1 MGYQGSKIYDIIIT
15 FMTSEVFMVNV
26 YSTVTDTI
34 GKEFPSLAYN
44 YYRYDNV
51 EVIVGQVL
59 ICVYYHGFKKPSAE
73 MMTFT
78 AYMIEHVYMH
88 SEW

>member
-1 MGYQGSKIYDIIIT
+1 MGYQGSKIYDIITT

-44 YYRYDNV
+44 YYRYDNHGRCHNRV
-51 EVIVGQVL
+51 SPYLCVL
-59 ICVYYHGFKKPSAE
+59 
-73 MMTFT
+73 
-78 AYMIEHVYMH
+78 
-88 SEW
+88 

>member
-1 MGYQGSKIYDIIIT
+1 MGYQGFKIYDIIIT

-44 YYRYDNV
+44 YYRYNNV
-51 EVIVGQVL
+51 DVILG
-59 ICVYYHGFKKPSAE
+59 
-73 MMTFT
+73 
-78 AYMIEHVYMH
+78 
-88 SEW
+88 